1 MEDFIAHIA
10 LPSLL
15 CGLAFIVMGMPMYYY
30 PPKEI
35 NSLFGYRT
43 NASMKSQERRDFAQ
57 RFCAILAM
65 KVSII
70 MIIVS
75 LLAYLVPVDS
85 DIRQLSG
92 VFLVIISTAY
102 LFYSTESAITNDLNK
117 YTCL

>member
-1 MEDFIAHIA
+1 MEDFVAHIA

-15 CGLAFIVMGMPMYYY
+15 CGLAFIIMGMSMYYY

-35 NSLFGYRT
+35 NSLYGYRT
-43 NASMKSQERRDFAQ
+43 GSSIESQERWDFAQ

-75 LLAYLVPVDS
+75 LLAYLVPVDTA
-85 DIRQLSG
+85 IKQLSG

-102 LFYSTESAITNDLNK
+102 LFYSTETAINK
-117 YTCL
+117 RFK